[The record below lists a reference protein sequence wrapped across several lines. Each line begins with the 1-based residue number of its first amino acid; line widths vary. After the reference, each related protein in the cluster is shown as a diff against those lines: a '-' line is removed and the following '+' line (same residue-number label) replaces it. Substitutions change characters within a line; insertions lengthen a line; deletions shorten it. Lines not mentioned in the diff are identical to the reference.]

1 MIVGVDAVVNQR
13 FQRHQRSRRE
23 ALKPKEKTRVN
34 AVDVVVDV
42 DVDVD
47 AEVDVDVVAAAE
59 GVVGVEE

>member
-13 FQRHQRSRRE
+13 FPRHQRSRRE

-42 DVDVD
+42 D
-47 AEVDVDVVAAAE
+47 AEVDVDVVAVAE